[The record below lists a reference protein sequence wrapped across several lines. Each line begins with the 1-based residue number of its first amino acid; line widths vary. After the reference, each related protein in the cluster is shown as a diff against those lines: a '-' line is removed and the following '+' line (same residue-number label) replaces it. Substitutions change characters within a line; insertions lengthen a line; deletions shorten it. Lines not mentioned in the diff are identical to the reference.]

1 MLLSQDEDQTTLRE
15 HQRDPDLLLA
25 KLVPGPHHSGTDQSP
40 KVTTKKTILIH
51 RGHMRTK
58 TSSL

>member
-40 KVTTKKTILIH
+40 KVAKH
-51 RGHMRTK
+51 RK
-58 TSSL
+58 QF